1 MQHNFG
7 VSRPLIAAMTVFAVM
22 LAGLVFSGPSLQAGE
37 AMHKIAVH
45 VDSSDPKTIN
55 LALNNVQNVK
65 KYYESKGQK
74 VRIEVIAYGPGLT
87 MLLANKSPVK
97 ERVAA
102 MALEDPDLQFSACS
116 NTHAKMSKK
125 AGKKLALLPEAEMV
139 PSGVVRLVELQEQGY
154 SYIRP

>member
-1 MQHNFG
+1 MQYNFG
-7 VSRPLIAAMTVFAVM
+7 VTRPLIAAVAIFAVM
-22 LAGLVFSGPSLQAGE
+22 LAGLAFSGPSVHAGE

-65 KYYESKGQK
+65 KYYESKGETI
-74 VRIEVIAYGPGLT
+74 RIEVVAYGPGLT
-87 MLLANKSPVK
+87 MFLADKSPVK
-97 ERVAA
+97 DRVAA

-125 AGKKLALLPEAEMV
+125 AGKQLALLPEAKMV